1 MVKDKF
7 IYIYIYLVI
16 FVWLFF
22 VNYTFK
28 LSMYIAHTVP
38 GRYTLKPLS
47 LVLYLEEEQDSCI
60 QTDAANVSRLVNF
73 INILNKEINVYYTC
87 TYFQLWLKLLHSVRC
102 VQVKN
107 GIIVELE
114 VRVKFFP
121 PGRYF
126 LIYLPFINKTY
137 RLFGF
142 QACLLCERKN
152 ESGVI

>member
-1 MVKDKF
+1 
-7 IYIYIYLVI
+7 
-16 FVWLFF
+16 
-22 VNYTFK
+22 
-28 LSMYIAHTVP
+28 MYIAHTVP

-47 LVLYLEEEQDSCI
+47 LVLNLEEEEDSCI

-107 GIIVELE
+107 GIIVE

-126 LIYLPFINKTY
+126 LTWRFLFIFPLLTRRIDFFDSKRVSCVKEKTKVG
-137 RLFGF
+137 LFNNAF
-142 QACLLCERKN
+142 TCDF
-152 ESGVI
+152 